1 MSRFSTRTSRILAL
15 TLALASGIAS
25 ADTRTWPG
33 TTPCN
38 ASLQTCVNAASQGD
52 RIEIATDT
60 PIAETVITSNRNI
73 SVVAATGFHPRFAAG
88 HNLGISSSL
97 STGGPSFMQ
106 VTVAGIAFDGGCLG
120 YTSDVPGIIE
130 FRDLDITM
138 PATGCGAG
146 IGVTLNASPG
156 NSLNTAFYI
165 ERTRISTSLP
175 AIAGIYFQAAR
186 DVFATLTDNLIDSQP
201 GTPSSASTAFRR
213 GISVSHTVGQGTY
226 YVFRNRV
233 TDHRDPQAAA
243 ARLRT
248 GLFAAV
254 DGTGVLHLRF
264 ADNAFRT
271 GTTPG
276 DYGVQINAFGGSV
289 FAEAHHNTIITD
301 GGGGI
306 AMLRQSGDPLPM
318 SLNTYNNLFA
328 TSSGRVAILTDPPEG
343 MAVFNDYNLL
353 SGSVGDSDIGPHSQV
368 AAAGF
373 VSNDDWHLAPNS
385 AARDSGNLGVRHP
398 GLPDLDGDG
407 LRRVRGPSVD
417 IGAFE
422 YGDHSFSHANPA
434 NQNLSVLNRA
444 SLNAHPEALLHITR
458 SDGGGGLLFFPNAR
472 PMSQSYDELTQRW
485 NLRSDDGQPLG
496 FGSVYALF
504 QPERNGNAGTHVA
517 SAGTMVGGTSLLP
530 EPWASLDGMHLFF
543 VSATRGAGLSSV
555 ANPHPFGAVYA
566 GDSWRI
572 ANSDGTV
579 VPTGSAYVVYAQA
592 PSRNAYVH
600 SVRVDNTPS
609 PTITYLDHP
618 DLNGF
623 RCAPPQV
630 SINGNGQMPAPQVTA
645 RYDSNVERWYLLDET
660 PATQFEF
667 GNRYNIL
674 VDPRLSLDG
683 CVGALLSDGFE

>member
-1 MSRFSTRTSRILAL
+1 MPSLYSRSSRVLVLLLAL
-15 TLALASGIAS
+15 GACPAH

-60 PIAETVITSNRNI
+60 PIAETVITFNRNI
-73 SVVAATGFHPRFAAG
+73 SVVAAAGFHPRFAAG

-97 STGGPSFMQ
+97 SSGGPAFMQ
-106 VTVAGIAFDGGCLG
+106 VEVAGLTFDGGCLG
-120 YTSDVPGIIE
+120 YTSDVPGIVQ
-130 FRDLDITM
+130 FHDLDITM
-138 PATGCGAG
+138 PANGCGTG
-146 IGVTLNASPG
+146 IAITLNASPG
-156 NSLNTAFYI
+156 NTLNTALYI
-165 ERTRISTSLP
+165 ERARVSTSLP
-175 AIAGIYFQAAR
+175 ATAGINIRSAR
-186 DVFATLTDNLIDSQP
+186 DIVATLTDNLVDSQP
-201 GTPSSASTAFRR
+201 GTPPDGPMVFRR
-213 GISVSHTVGQGTY
+213 GISISHTVGQGTY
-226 YVFRNRV
+226 FVWRNRV
-233 TDHRDPQAAA
+233 TDHRDPSIAA

-254 DGTGVLHLRF
+254 DGTGVMHLRI

-271 GTTPG
+271 GTTSG
-276 DYGVQINAFGGSV
+276 DYGVQINAFGGSM
-289 FAEAHHNTIITD
+289 FAEAHHNTVITD

-306 AMLRQSGDPLPM
+306 AILRQSGTPLPM
-318 SLNTYNNLFA
+318 SLETYNNLLA
-328 TSSGRVAILTDPPEG
+328 TSSGRVAILADPPEG
-343 MAVFNDYNLL
+343 IAVFNDYKLL
-353 SGSVGDSDIGPHSQV
+353 SGSSGDTGIGPHSQIG
-368 AAAGF
+368 AAGF
-373 VSNDDWHLAPNS
+373 VSPTDWHLAPDS
-385 AARDSGNLGVRHP
+385 AARDTGNLGVRHP

-407 LRRVRGPSVD
+407 LRRVRGSSVD

-434 NQNLSVLNRA
+434 TQSLSVLNRD

-458 SDGGGGLLFFPNAR
+458 SEGGGGSLFFANDR

-517 SAGTMVGGTSLLP
+517 SAGTMIGGTSLLP
-530 EPWASLDGMHLFF
+530 EPWASLSGHTLFF

-579 VPTGSAYVVYAQA
+579 VPTGSAYVVYAQER
-592 PSRNAYVH
+592 SRNAYVH

-609 PTITYLDHP
+609 PTVTYLDHP

-630 SINGNGQMPAPQVTA
+630 SIDGNGQMPTPQVTT
-645 RYDSNVERWYLLDET
+645 RYDSESGRWYLLDET

-674 VDPRLSLDG
+674 VDPRLSRDG
-683 CVGALLSDGFE
+683 CLGTLLSDGFE